1 VPLADEI
8 LAQADRSGL
17 TEEYHA
23 GAIAVVDRHGRLV
36 AKFGDVERPFFIR
49 SSAKPFQAQVALE
62 AGVDLPLVHLAV
74 ACSSHSGDPAHIALV
89 LDILERHG
97 LTEDDLQCPPARPF
111 LAADRRLAADGDME
125 PARRYHN
132 CSGKHAAFLAACAVA
147 GYDTSTYRSADHPL
161 QQRVASLLADVTG
174 GEVGPPGVD
183 GCGMPVWRV
192 DAAGLAR
199 AFARLGNDDR
209 FSRVREAM
217 SRYPMLV
224 SGEGRADGLIGRWT
238 GGVAKAGAAGCMGV
252 AYAGYGIGVKAWT
265 GSGQVAA
272 MGVTL
277 ALDRL
282 GVVTRAIAAGLD
294 EVISPRVLGGGEEVG
309 RFRTVALLENQ

>member
-1 VPLADEI
+1 I

-217 SRYPMLV
+217 SRYPRLV
-224 SGEGRADGLIGRWT
+224 SGEGRADGRIGRWT

>member
-1 VPLADEI
+1 MPLADEI

-192 DAAGLAR
+192 DAAGL
-199 AFARLGNDDR
+199 
-209 FSRVREAM
+209 
-217 SRYPMLV
+217 
-224 SGEGRADGLIGRWT
+224 
-238 GGVAKAGAAGCMGV
+238 
-252 AYAGYGIGVKAWT
+252 
-265 GSGQVAA
+265 
-272 MGVTL
+272 
-277 ALDRL
+277 
-282 GVVTRAIAAGLD
+282 D